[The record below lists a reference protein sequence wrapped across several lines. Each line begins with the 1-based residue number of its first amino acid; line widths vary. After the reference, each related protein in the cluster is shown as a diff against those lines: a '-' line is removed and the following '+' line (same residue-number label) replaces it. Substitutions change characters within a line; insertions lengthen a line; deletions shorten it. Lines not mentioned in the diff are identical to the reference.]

1 MTQIPRRIADYLDLV
16 ESGTVPMCRDQ
27 LLLAAYIRRVF
38 ETENVHVDEEQLE
51 RYLSNQKYFPYRLL
65 PWEVF
70 CFALHNC
77 TYTDTGALRFP
88 VLFIMVGRGAGKNGY
103 LAFEDFCLVT
113 PINGI
118 KHYNIDM
125 FATSESQA
133 KATFDDIFELL
144 ESNER
149 FFRKYFR
156 WTQEEIVNLATKSK
170 IKYHTK
176 APETKDGGRPGKVD
190 FDEVHAYQNNKL
202 ITVAVTGLGKRPH
215 PRRTFITTDGD
226 VRDGPLDRYMEKAAR
241 VLNGSEP
248 DNGWLYF
255 ICRLDD
261 DSEIMHPATWAKAN
275 PSLNDP
281 TRKEL
286 LQEIKLEFAEYKDD
300 PAGNQAFATKRMN
313 RHQGNAEIEVTSWEN
328 IKAASRPFP
337 ADVDLTGRAAVWGI
351 DYAST
356 QDFVAAGILIQL
368 DGCYYWITHTWVC
381 KQSKTLSR
389 INFPLAEAEA
399 RGELTMVDAPE
410 IDPDTPV
417 EWVAEQW
424 QKYSLIYG
432 GIDHFRYTLLSR
444 SLREAGFDTD
454 RKTGNLKLVY
464 TPEQSKVAPVIT
476 SAFIN
481 QKIVWGDNMLMRWYT
496 NNACR
501 VIDKRGNITFG
512 KIEPKSRKTDGFM
525 ALVMAFVTADCK
537 QAELD
542 AANAPAG
549 GLPDVYIY

>member
-27 LLLAAYIRRVF
+27 LLLADYIRRVF
-38 ETENVHVDEEQLE
+38 QTENVHVDEDQLE

-65 PWEVF
+65 PWEIF

-286 LQEIKLEFAEYKDD
+286 LQEIELEFA
-300 PAGNQAFATKRMN
+300 
-313 RHQGNAEIEVTSWEN
+313 
-328 IKAASRPFP
+328 
-337 ADVDLTGRAAVWGI
+337 
-351 DYAST
+351 
-356 QDFVAAGILIQL
+356 
-368 DGCYYWITHTWVC
+368 
-381 KQSKTLSR
+381 
-389 INFPLAEAEA
+389 
-399 RGELTMVDAPE
+399 
-410 IDPDTPV
+410 
-417 EWVAEQW
+417 
-424 QKYSLIYG
+424 
-432 GIDHFRYTLLSR
+432 
-444 SLREAGFDTD
+444 
-454 RKTGNLKLVY
+454 
-464 TPEQSKVAPVIT
+464 
-476 SAFIN
+476 
-481 QKIVWGDNMLMRWYT
+481 
-496 NNACR
+496 
-501 VIDKRGNITFG
+501 
-512 KIEPKSRKTDGFM
+512 
-525 ALVMAFVTADCK
+525 
-537 QAELD
+537 
-542 AANAPAG
+542 
-549 GLPDVYIY
+549 